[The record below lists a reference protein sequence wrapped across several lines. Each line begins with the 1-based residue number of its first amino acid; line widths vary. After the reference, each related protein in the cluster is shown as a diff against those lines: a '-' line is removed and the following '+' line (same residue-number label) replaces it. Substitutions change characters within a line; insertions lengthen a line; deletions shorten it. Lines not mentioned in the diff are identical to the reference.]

1 MSQIFKTDLSSPL
14 ANIETITGNT
24 GGAVGPDLAFNL
36 NLIGTDGI
44 IVKPSST
51 APNTLVIS
59 ETTGFISTVGV
70 ASADVLTI
78 PLGAVQGTYIF
89 DIRLAMTE
97 PATGLGGAYTIQG
110 GMRTTGALAALIGAI
125 DFQQYEDAALITS
138 DFDLITFLNSAVVTV
153 TGVAGR
159 TLNWKC
165 AAVWTF
171 VS

>member
-1 MSQIFKTDLSSPL
+1 MSQIFKTDLSSPA
-14 ANIETITGNT
+14 ANIETVTGNT
-24 GGAVGPDLAFNL
+24 GGPVGPDVAFNL
-36 NLIGTDGI
+36 NLVGTDGI
-44 IVKPSST
+44 LVKGNAGT
-51 APNTLVIS
+51 NTLTIS
-59 ETTGFISTVGV
+59 ETTGFVSTVGV

-110 GMRTTGALAALIGAI
+110 GIRTNGALATLMAPI
-125 DFQQYEDAALITS
+125 DFQQYEDAALVTA
-138 DFDLITFLNSAVVTV
+138 DFDLIANLNTGVVTV